1 MITAMTKDA
10 LVAHFLNHWKKW
22 AGGICFLILVTAF
35 VLSDDLA
42 KLAGYG
48 AELPKDK
55 SEMSPGA
62 RFFRDFVVFVIAAI
76 GIVLA
81 IRRAIDLNRQAKTAE
96 SQFELANKQFKEQS
110 ATTTKQFK
118 QAEDRMFNERFTTA
132 AELMAKEVA
141 GKPAIAARVSGI
153 HIMGELANAA
163 PDIFLAQTLNTMV
176 AYIKDNVRVTA
187 TPPLPSVA
195 LLPAEPSILG
205 EDVKTAFAVV
215 DGLFAKRRNGKLPG
229 KLFPNFLDL
238 SYADF
243 SYLDLTPHQVGGL
256 NHFKW
261 ECANFS
267 GAVLH
272 TAVLED
278 AHLFGAIFHGADLSL
293 AQLGGALL
301 HNAELDGATL
311 AISNL
316 RNYIVN
322 QKTAPVE
329 VSGASF
335 RWTIAAGALIHF
347 KNWDIKC
354 FATDFSGAGIEVPP
368 STKEKE
374 RMASQ
379 IWHNMTPGLEDIREQ
394 DEGHW
399 DLASCPTTSALVG
412 AFRNFAEKPKD
423 KYQDNPTERAK
434 SFRTAAVK
442 LLVDGK
448 LPSDFPHDLRQWV
461 ERDLK
466 PDPDY
471 GVGVL

>member
-1 MITAMTKDA
+1 MITAMAKDA
-10 LVAHFLNHWKKW
+10 LVTHFLNHWKKW
-22 AGGICFLILVTAF
+22 AGGMCILILVMTF

-48 AELPKDK
+48 AELPQDK

-81 IRRAIDLNRQAKTAE
+81 IRRAIDLNRQADTAE
-96 SQFELANKQFKEQS
+96 AEYRLASDRFQHQS
-110 ATTTKQFK
+110 EASTMQFK
-118 QAEDRMFNERFTTA
+118 QAEKRMLSERFATA

-176 AYIKDNVRVTA
+176 AYIKGNVRITA
-187 TPPLPSVA
+187 TPPLLSSA
-195 LLPAEPSILG
+195 TLLPAEPSILG

-261 ECANFS
+261 ERANFS
-267 GAVLH
+267 GAILQ
-272 TAVLED
+272 TAYLED
-278 AHLFGAIFHGADLSL
+278 AHLLGAIFHGADLSW

-311 AISNL
+311 ANANL
-316 RNYIVN
+316 QTSIVN
-322 QKTAPVE
+322 QNSAPVE

-335 RWTIAAGALIHF
+335 QWAIAGAFIHF
-347 KNWDIKC
+347 KNWDIRC
-354 FATDFSGAGIEVPP
+354 FATDFSGAVIEKPP
-368 STKEKE
+368 SREEKE

-379 IWHNMTPGLEDIREQ
+379 IWHNKAPGLEDIREQ
-394 DEGHW
+394 DKDHW
-399 DLASCPTTSALVG
+399 LLESCSTSALVG
-412 AFRNFAEKPKD
+412 AFRNFAERKD
-423 KYQDNPTERAK
+423 KYQDDPSERAK
-434 SFRTAAVK
+434 SFRAAVVK
-442 LLVDGK
+442 LGDK
-448 LPSDFPHDLRQWV
+448 LPRDLSRDLREWV
-461 ERDLK
+461 EDELRT
-466 PDPDY
+466 DY
-471 GVGVL
+471 EYGDKSL